1 MRGLL
6 KKTPE
11 PGPAIA
17 PAPGSGVFHQPKI
30 EREAGSIHDP
40 VARLRYLRQENVQQS
55 AVGAGPIYL
64 QRRWQ
69 VGGLAVLLVSL
80 GVIGVTRKGVAAA
93 AKPVERVSA
102 AALAGKKSAVPDSL
116 PEEKIWLVET
126 RNGVEAYSNGLRI
139 ETRFTIPNIPRSYL
153 TYDRRNQYEPSAE
166 STNKV
171 VGIVFHTTESQLV
184 KFEATRN
191 AELRRHAE
199 GTLGYIQSVQAY
211 HYVLDRFGRA
221 FRVIRE
227 EDAAFHAG
235 ASIWAGDDVAYLNL
249 NHSFLGVSFETAS
262 SKGDELPNVTAG
274 QVTTARLL
282 VDMLRQKYAIAAK
295 NCVTHAQVSIN
306 PAALLVGYHT
316 DWSGNFPFEELGLPD
331 NYTLPLPSQTLFGLG
346 YDPVFLQSTGSRLWK
361 GLLAADDLI
370 REQAKREK
378 ISAAALK
385 ARLQQEFRRVY
396 PVRGKSADPGREAEP
411 PKESGEAER

>member
-1 MRGLL
+1 M
-6 KKTPE
+6 P
-11 PGPAIA
+11 
-17 PAPGSGVFHQPKI
+17 VFHAPQI

-40 VARLRYLRQENVQQS
+40 VARLRFLRQEKVQQS
-55 AVGAGPIYL
+55 AVAKKPIY
-64 QRRWQ
+64 QRREWLI
-69 VGGLAVLLVSL
+69 GAALLALLGL
-80 GVIGVTRKGVAAA
+80 GVAWPTKPAPGNKPAAAVAAR
-93 AKPVERVSA
+93 PTV
-102 AALAGKKSAVPDSL
+102 KKSAVPDSL

-126 RNGVEAYSNGLRI
+126 RNGVETYSNGLRI
-139 ETRFTIPNIPRSYL
+139 ETRFTIPNVPRSYV
-153 TYDRRNQYEPSAE
+153 TYDRKNKYEPAAAPAS
-166 STNKV
+166 KV

-184 KFEATRN
+184 KFEAGRN

-235 ASIWAGDDVAYLNL
+235 PSIWADDQVAYLNL
-249 NHSFLGVSFETAS
+249 NHPFLGVSFETAS
-262 SKGDELPNVTAG
+262 SRGDELPNVTAG

-282 VDMLRQKYAIAAK
+282 VDMLRQKYSIAAR

-306 PAALLVGYHT
+306 PTALLVGYHT

-385 ARLQQEFRRVY
+385 TRLQQEFKRVY
-396 PVRGKSADPGREAEP
+396 PARGQNSAEQNSE
-411 PKESGEAER
+411 KEGE